1 MRQMNNKYL
10 KAAAPV
16 LVLALG
22 FGVVQ
27 VMSAA
32 KPAPEKKEE
41 EQRLVSLL
49 YTEAREQAVHLAVGT
64 QGEVRP
70 HTEIDL
76 TPQVGGRIVAIAD
89 HFAEGAGFEPGE
101 TLIQLDDADYR
112 LALAR
117 AEAGVEADE
126 VLLLQA
132 RAAAAIKRQQ
142 WEAANPGRKPTPLQV
157 NKPQV
162 VEAEANLRSA
172 KAELADAQLNLA
184 RTQIRLPFRGRVIQ
198 RDVGVGQYVTAG
210 TVLGRVFATDR
221 VEVRLPLT
229 DSQLQELDLPMGFVA
244 SDKNPGPPVTLSA
257 RVGREERQWQG
268 RIVRTQAAVDKE
280 TRLIYAVAEVVDPYG
295 AGASNGVPLAV
306 GLFVTAEAEGVRERR
321 AVVLPRDALR
331 SADKVYVVDGDNRL
345 DIRTVEILSTSE
357 DRVVIASG
365 LADGERVVTS
375 TIANAV
381 DGMEVQ
387 PVTQLARNLPR
398 K

>member
-1 MRQMNNKYL
+1 MNKKYL

-22 FGVVQ
+22 FGIVQ

-41 EQRLVSLL
+41 TQRLVSLL

-76 TPQVGGRIVAIAD
+76 TPQVAGRIVAISEK
-89 HFAEGAGFEPGE
+89 FAEGAGFEPGE
-101 TLIQLDDADYR
+101 TLIRLDDADYR

-117 AEAGVEADE
+117 AEAGVAAAE

-132 RAAAAIKRQQ
+132 RAAATIKRQQ

-162 VEAEANLRSA
+162 AEAEANLRSA
-172 KAELADAQLNLA
+172 KAELADAQLNLE
-184 RTQIRLPFRGRVIQ
+184 RTQIKLPFRGRIIR
-198 RDVGVGQYVTAG
+198 RDVGVGQYVTAS
-210 TVLGRVFATDR
+210 TVLGRAFATDR

-229 DSQLQELDLPMGFVA
+229 DSQLLELDLPMGFVA
-244 SDKNPGPPVTLSA
+244 TDKNPGPLVTLSA
-257 RVGREERQWQG
+257 QVGGDQRQWQG
-268 RIVRTQAAVDKE
+268 RIVRTQAAVDQQ
-280 TRLIYAVAEVVDPYG
+280 TRLIYAVAEVTDPYG
-295 AGASNGVPLAV
+295 EGASDGVPLAV
-306 GLFVTAEAEGVRERR
+306 GLFVSAEAEGVQERH
-321 AVVLPRDALR
+321 ALVVPRDALR
-331 SADKVYVVDGDNRL
+331 SADKVYVVDEDNRL
-345 DIRTVEILSTSE
+345 DIRTVKVLSTSE

-375 TIANAV
+375 TISNAV

-387 PVTQLARNLPR
+387 PVTQLAQNLPQQ
-398 K
+398 

>member
-1 MRQMNNKYL
+1 MNKKYL

-27 VMSAA
+27 IMSAA

-76 TPQVGGRIVAIAD
+76 TPQVAGRIVAISEK
-89 HFAEGAGFEPGE
+89 FAEGAGFEPGE

-117 AEAGVEADE
+117 AEAGVAAAE
-126 VLLLQA
+126 VVLLQA

-142 WEAANPGRKPTPLQV
+142 WEAAKPGRKPTPLQV
-157 NKPQV
+157 NRPQV
-162 VEAEANLRSA
+162 AEAEAELRSA
-172 KAELADAQLNLA
+172 KAELADAKLNLA
-184 RTQIRLPFRGRVIQ
+184 RTQIKLPFRGRVIR
-198 RDVGVGQYVTAG
+198 RDVGVGQYVTAS
-210 TVLGRVFATDR
+210 TVLGRAFATDR

-229 DSQLQELDLPMGFVA
+229 DSQLLELDLPMGFVA
-244 SDKNPGPPVTLSA
+244 TEKNPGPRVTLSA
-257 RVGREERQWQG
+257 QVGPQEHRWQG
-268 RIVRTQAAVDKE
+268 RIVRTQAAVDQQ
-280 TRLIYAVAEVVDPYG
+280 TRLIYAVAEVADPYG
-295 AGASNGVPLAV
+295 AGASDGVPLAV

-321 AVVLPRDALR
+321 ALVLPRDALR
-331 SADKVYVVDGDNRL
+331 SADKVYVVDEDNRL
-345 DIRTVEILSTSE
+345 DIRTVEVLSTSE

-375 TIANAV
+375 TVANAV

-387 PVTQLARNLPR
+387 PVTQLAQTLSQQ
-398 K
+398 

>member
-1 MRQMNNKYL
+1 MNNKYL

-16 LVLALG
+16 VVLALG

-27 VMSAA
+27 MMAAA

-49 YTEAREQAVHLAVGT
+49 YSEAREESVHLAVAT

-76 TPQVGGRIVAIAD
+76 TPQVEGRIVAISNS
-89 HFAEGAGFEPGE
+89 FAEGAGFEPGE

-117 AEAGVEADE
+117 AEAGVAQAE

-132 RAAAAIKRQQ
+132 KAAANIKRQQ
-142 WEAANPGRKPTPLQV
+142 WKSINPNKEPTPLQV
-157 NKPQV
+157 NQPQV
-162 VEAEANLRSA
+162 AEAEAKLRSA
-172 KAELADAQLNLA
+172 KAELADAKLNLA
-184 RTQIRLPFRGRVIQ
+184 RTQIKLPFRGRVIS
-198 RDVGVGQYVTAG
+198 RDVGVGQFVTAS
-210 TVLGRVFATDR
+210 TPLGRVFATDR

-229 DSQLQELDLPMGFVA
+229 DSQLLELDLPMGFVA
-244 SDKNPGPPVTLSA
+244 TDNNPGPQVTLSA
-257 RVGREERQWQG
+257 QVGPEQRHWQG
-268 RIVRTQAAVDKE
+268 RIVRTQAAVDQQ
-280 TRLIYAVAEVVDPYG
+280 TRLIYAVAEVQDPYG
-295 AGASNGVPLAV
+295 KGASDGVPLAV
-306 GLFVTAEAEGVRERR
+306 GLFVSAQAEGVQARQ
-321 AVVLPRDALR
+321 ALVLPREALR
-331 SADKVYVVDGDNRL
+331 NADKVYVIDQDNRL
-345 DIRTVEILSTSE
+345 NIRTVEVLSTSE
-357 DRVVIASG
+357 DRVVVASG
-365 LADGERVVTS
+365 IADGERVVTS

-387 PVTQLARNLPR
+387 PITQLAQ